1 MTYQLGLYE
10 KAIPQEVSWE
20 QRFKLAKKAGFDFI
34 ELSIDESDYRLERLK
49 WPLDKRLELV
59 NISKTIGIPIR
70 SICLSG
76 HRKFPLGS
84 NDTKKRQQ
92 SLNIGYEAID
102 LASDLGVRLIQLA
115 GYDVYYEDSSSET
128 KEQFVNNL
136 VKLVEYASA
145 REVVL
150 AFETMETPF
159 MDTVQKAMHFVDK
172 ISSPWLGVYP
182 DIGNLSNAAKKYDH
196 TVNDDLE
203 TGRGHIFAAHL
214 KETREGEY
222 REVPFGKGHT
232 EFAKNIAQL
241 KDLGVRSFVGEFWY
255 VGQEDWEQDLF
266 FAGEFLREKIEEGF
280 SRSR

>member
-150 AFETMETPF
+150 AFETWIPF
-159 MDTVQKAMHFVDK
+159 KKQCISLIKYPAHGWESIRILGTYRMLQKNM
-172 ISSPWLGVYP
+172 I
-182 DIGNLSNAAKKYDH
+182 I
-196 TVNDDLE
+196 
-203 TGRGHIFAAHL
+203 R
-214 KETREGEY
+214 
-222 REVPFGKGHT
+222 
-232 EFAKNIAQL
+232 
-241 KDLGVRSFVGEFWY
+241 
-255 VGQEDWEQDLF
+255 
-266 FAGEFLREKIEEGF
+266 
-280 SRSR
+280 